1 MGSTDTPVPYDPPTK
16 FGQDSKGFTIG
27 LKRDSKIARS
37 PGPGDFETDASL
49 IKGGPYI
56 SERDD
61 YYEKNFSVNQSFT
74 KTPQKTMDVYSQ
86 SGFNRK
92 KSANIS
98 PNKNRLSDTQN
109 QYIQRTGSTMKNG
122 TKSAKKIKM

>member
-1 MGSTDTPVPYDPPTK
+1 
-16 FGQDSKGFTIG
+16 
-27 LKRDSKIARS
+27 
-37 PGPGDFETDASL
+37 
-49 IKGGPYI
+49 
-56 SERDD
+56 
-61 YYEKNFSVNQSFT
+61 
-74 KTPQKTMDVYSQ
+74 MDVYSQ

-122 TKSAKKIKM
+122 TKSAKKIKMWMNLPGSLISKAF